1 MIRDKNISKLFV
13 IMTVFIISS
22 MLLGCATT
30 PKRDSLKLT
39 CPVCKK
45 EMVHILEKTEEG
57 NINCKTCKS
66 ELTLGGEHR
75 CQNCGARIE
84 DFSVTLP
91 F

>member
-30 PKRDSLKLT
+30 PERDSLSLT

-45 EMVHILEKTEEG
+45 EMVHILEKAEEG
-57 NINCKTCKS
+57 KINCKTCKS
-66 ELTLGGEHR
+66 KLTLGEAHR